1 MKEFSRQIKFGSAE
15 DVKEANKHKFLELNK
30 PKIAHKK
37 NRFDLWNF
45 IVFQFQFQDINRLII
60 CLNLIYEIIWL
71 EFTHFPHS

>member
-37 NRFDLWNF
+37 NRFDL
-45 IVFQFQFQDINRLII
+45 
-60 CLNLIYEIIWL
+60 
-71 EFTHFPHS
+71 